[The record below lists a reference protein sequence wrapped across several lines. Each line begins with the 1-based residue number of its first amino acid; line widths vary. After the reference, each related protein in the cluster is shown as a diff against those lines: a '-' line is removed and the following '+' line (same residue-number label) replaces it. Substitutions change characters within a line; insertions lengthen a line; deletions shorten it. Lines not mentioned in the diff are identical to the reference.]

1 MDALDARILRALIWG
16 QALWPLSGDP
26 RTSFSAMARKL
37 GVDEGTIRNRVRRS
51 HRSGFISG
59 WRTILNPSL
68 VGGGEIAVWLDV
80 GYPATQDEV
89 LEAARLVPGAIL
101 LNRYHGKTL
110 CIVLRYHD
118 AYEAKLAT
126 ELLLRIAR
134 AEWRVV
140 GRIPFPACNLRLTAT
155 DRAVLRAL
163 HGDPRKPSATVARE
177 LGVSTRTV
185 RRRLERLVEGRAV
198 FAFPAPNP
206 KAPTGTLMGGL
217 FLTCAPDRKKEVD
230 EAVRKRLEEHIWH
243 VFHMLPYAPGGFH
256 PTFYNLF
263 LPNLAMAPEILRW
276 AHDLPGV
283 AECRLELVED
293 IETRFGIFDDELE
306 RLAAAT

>member
-1 MDALDARILRALIWG
+1 MTLIMAPGIQLIRPPICWST
-16 QALWPLSGDP
+16 AAVSPHCP
-26 RTSFSAMARKL
+26 RSK
-37 GVDEGTIRNRVRRS
+37 
-51 HRSGFISG
+51 
-59 WRTILNPSL
+59 
-68 VGGGEIAVWLDV
+68 
-80 GYPATQDEV
+80 
-89 LEAARLVPGAIL
+89 
-101 LNRYHGKTL
+101 
-110 CIVLRYHD
+110 
-118 AYEAKLAT
+118 
-126 ELLLRIAR
+126 
-134 AEWRVV
+134 
-140 GRIPFPACNLRLTAT
+140 GRIPSVSAGWRGPGRGATPGLERLEPAEQELCC
-155 DRAVLRAL
+155 
-163 HGDPRKPSATVARE
+163 GSAGLYNIVQPQAARE